1 MKLNN
6 KGFTLIEIL
15 MTVVILGIIMAIAI
29 PFGVSYFSD
38 AKVKTETI
46 FVNKL
51 NKLIDDYIAL
61 ENTNFDVSSESIAT
75 FKKCKLDIKTSN
87 KENNSDVNCEE
98 NHKLYSVK
106 LNGSTQIP
114 FEKLINSDLISEG
127 DFVNPYEGKK
137 CNINNDG
144 KNYIE
149 IFKDDDSV
157 FYFRYKLDCISHNN
171 NKAKNEDE
179 SYIENCNSDQCF
191 VYNNVP
197 KEK

>member
-29 PFGVSYFSD
+29 PFGISYFSA
-38 AKVKTETI
+38 AKIKTETI

-51 NKLIDDYIAL
+51 NKLIDDYITL
-61 ENTNFDVSSESIAT
+61 ENNNFEVSSTSLAT
-75 FKKCKLDIKTSN
+75 FKKCKLDVKAAK
-87 KENNSDVNCEE
+87 KEKNEVNCEE
-98 NHKLYSVK
+98 NHNIYKVTVDGNDK
-106 LNGSTQIP
+106 IP
-114 FEKLINSDLISEG
+114 FEVLINSNLITEG
-127 DFVNPYEGKK
+127 DFINPYESKRCSMNK
-137 CNINNDG
+137 DEH
-144 KNYIE
+144 NYLE

-179 SYIENCNSDQCF
+179 TYIENCNTDKCF

-197 KEK
+197 TTE